1 MPHSNLF
8 ETELILGN
16 SNPKFSGVTS
26 TMLQVLE
33 HQKKLIPLSVLGYHH
48 LPKDIY
54 SINFLKALRLCRHP
68 LTNGKARVFHAR
80 RNNEMLQ
87 ALALKKVSPNPLK
100 IVFTSTA
107 QREHTWITRW
117 LMKQADAVISTC
129 TAAASYIQGDADIII
144 PHGVDLD
151 RFQPSIDRA
160 ALWSKLGFP
169 GKYGIGI
176 FGRVRH
182 QKGVDVLIE
191 AILPLLKDFPDF
203 TVIICGETTAKHKNF
218 ECALKAKIATAG
230 MQERFL
236 FLGKQPFSSLP
247 ELFQSMHLVTALS
260 RNEGYG
266 LTVLEAMAS
275 GTSVIASE
283 AGAWQDIVRPGLT
296 GEIVPCG
303 DIVAT
308 RNKLKSLL
316 ADTKKLEE
324 MGRNG
329 RKIAEESYSL
339 KNEAYSLTHY
349 FRKLQVVDSL

>member
-1 MPHSNLF
+1 MNASKLGQV
-8 ETELILGN
+8 ELILGN

-26 TMLQVLE
+26 TMLQALRY
-33 HQKKLIPLSVLGYHH
+33 QKELISLVVLGSHH
-48 LPKDIY
+48 LPKNIL
-54 SINFLKALRLCRHP
+54 SVNFYQAIKLCKHP
-68 LTNGKARVFHAR
+68 LHNGKIRVFHAR

-87 ALALKKVSPNPLK
+87 ALVLKKLSPNPLK
-100 IVFTSTA
+100 IAFTSTA

-117 LMKQADAVISTC
+117 LMRQADAVISTC
-129 TAAASYIQGDADIII
+129 TAAARYIQGGADIII

-151 RFQPSIDRA
+151 RFQPSIDRN
-160 ALWSKLGFP
+160 ALWGKLGFP

-176 FGRVRH
+176 FGRVRR

-191 AILPLLKDFPDF
+191 SILPLLKDFPDF

-218 ECALKAKIATAG
+218 ERALKAKIATAG
-230 MQERFL
+230 MQKRFL

-275 GTSVIASE
+275 GTSVIASK
-283 AGAWQDIVRPGLT
+283 AGAWQDIVQPGLT

-303 DIVAT
+303 DTVAT
-308 RNKLKSLL
+308 RNKLKLL
-316 ADTKKLEE
+316 LSDTKKLEE

-329 RKIAEESYSL
+329 RKVAEERYSL
-339 KNEAYSLTHY
+339 KNEAYSLTQY
-349 FRKLQVVDSL
+349 FRKLQVGDSL

>member
-1 MPHSNLF
+1 MNASKLGQV
-8 ETELILGN
+8 ELILGN

-26 TMLQVLE
+26 TMLQALRY
-33 HQKKLIPLSVLGYHH
+33 QKELIPLVVLGSHH
-48 LPKDIY
+48 LPKNIL
-54 SINFLKALRLCRHP
+54 SVNFYQAIKLCKHP
-68 LTNGKARVFHAR
+68 LPNGKTRVFHAR

-87 ALALKKVSPNPLK
+87 ALALKQVSPNPLK

-117 LMKQADAVISTC
+117 LMRQADAVISTC
-129 TAAASYIQGDADIII
+129 TAAASYIHGDADVII

-151 RFQPSIDRA
+151 RFQPSIDRS

-203 TVIICGETTAKHKNF
+203 TVIICGETTTKHKNF
-218 ECALKAKIATAG
+218 ERALKAKIATTG
-230 MQERFL
+230 MQERFI

-303 DIVAT
+303 NIIAT

-316 ADTKKLEE
+316 SDTKKLEE

-329 RKIAEESYSL
+329 RKIAEENYSL
-339 KNEAYSLTHY
+339 KNEANSLIHY